1 MSITDIKKMPFA
13 ERVQLMEQIWDT
25 LRDESEHIDSPDWH
39 EDVLQERKEAFES
52 GQVKRYSIEEVRQ
65 KLG

>member
-1 MSITDIKKMPFA
+1 MSLADIKKMPFV

-25 LRDESEHIDSPDWH
+25 LRDESEQLESPDWH
-39 EDVLQERKEAFES
+39 KNILKERKEVYKE
-52 GQVKRYSIEEVRQ
+52 GKVKSYTLDEIKQ

>member
-1 MSITDIKKMPFA
+1 MSITDIKKMPFV

-25 LRDESEHIDSPDWH
+25 LRDESENMDSPDWH
-39 EDVLQERKEAFES
+39 EDVLKKRKEAFES
-52 GQVKRYSIEEVRQ
+52 GKVKSYSIEEVRQ

>member
-13 ERVQLMEQIWDT
+13 KRLQLMEQIWDT

-39 EDVLQERKEAFES
+39 EGVLQKRKEDFEK
-52 GQVKRYSIEEVRQ
+52 GQVKHYSIEEVRQ